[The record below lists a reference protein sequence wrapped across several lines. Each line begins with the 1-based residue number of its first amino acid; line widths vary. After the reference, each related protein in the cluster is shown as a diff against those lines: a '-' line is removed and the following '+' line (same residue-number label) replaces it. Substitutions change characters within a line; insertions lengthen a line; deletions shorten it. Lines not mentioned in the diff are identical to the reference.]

1 MKGQAMTIAE
11 IQARLRAAHD
21 RIGGEGRLSFAI
33 EAEAETADQCA
44 ITHWHRPARYAPM
57 MHRTV
62 AAGRAE
68 ACLAMLDRYAGA
80 VRLPSPRDDYALA
93 AE

>member
-1 MKGQAMTIAE
+1 MRGRTMTISE
-11 IQARLRAAHD
+11 IQARLRTAHD
-21 RIGGEGRLSFAI
+21 RIGGDGRLSFSI
-33 EAEAETADQCA
+33 EAEAGDQCA
-44 ITHWHRPARYAPM
+44 VTHWHRPARYAPM

-62 AAGRAE
+62 AVGRAD

-80 VRLPSPRDDYALA
+80 APRPAPRDDYALA